1 MSLIWGKNLLI
12 LKVSNLEA
20 TKDVLKEQIQIMC
33 KLWNTF
39 LKICSF

>member
-20 TKDVLKEQIQIMC
+20 TNKDVLKEQIQLMC

-39 LKICSF
+39 